1 MSPTGR
7 ERQGNAQL
15 RRQVERL
22 RDHEGRVISL
32 VNEIESLRRENE
44 TLAQEIRVIE
54 ESCAARAARAAQI
67 GSRCYK

>member
-1 MSPTGR
+1 MSPTER
-7 ERQGNAQL
+7 ERQGNAPL

-32 VNEIESLRRENE
+32 VNEIDSLRRENE

-54 ESCAARAARAAQI
+54 ESRAARAAQI
-67 GSRCYK
+67 GSRCNK

>member
-1 MSPTGR
+1 M
-7 ERQGNAQL
+7 
-15 RRQVERL
+15 RL

-54 ESCAARAARAAQI
+54 ESRAARAARAAQI